1 MRVVTCVS
9 VMAILAGLAL
19 SAPPVAGQSAVKSRF
34 IGNYKLI
41 KFESLDEKGQSRP
54 GAYDA
59 GRIMY
64 DAAGQMAAQLMRT
77 SRAKTNPSN
86 DAERSAAYQTFF
98 AYYGGY
104 TIDESKG
111 MVVHHLQGSTNPS
124 STGTDFVRYYK
135 FSDDGKFLTLSVK
148 NATGQVTGV
157 LTWERF

>member
-1 MRVVTCVS
+1 MRVRTFVS
-9 VMAILAGLAL
+9 MIVILAAMAA
-19 SAPPVAGQSAVKSRF
+19 APLHGQGSVKSRF
-34 IGNYKLI
+34 IGNYKLV
-41 KFESLDEKGQSRP
+41 KFESFDANDKSGPGQYDE
-54 GAYDA
+54 

-64 DAAGQMAAQLMRT
+64 DAAGQMAAQLMRS
-77 SRAKTNPSN
+77 SRPKTNPTNES
-86 DAERSAAYQTFF
+86 ERSAAYQTYF

-111 MVVHHLQGSTNPS
+111 MVVHHLQGSSSPA

-148 NATGQVTGV
+148 NAKGQVTGV

>member
-1 MRVVTCVS
+1 MRMVACVFLLAAMLTS
-9 VMAILAGLAL
+9 VITL
-19 SAPPVAGQSAVKSRF
+19 SAQGSVKSRF
-34 IGNYKLI
+34 VGNYKLI
-41 KFESLDEKGQSRP
+41 KFESFDEKGQAGP
-54 GAYDA
+54 GQYDA

-64 DAAGQMAAQLMRT
+64 DSAGQMAAQLMRS
-77 SRAKTNPSN
+77 SRPRTNPTTES
-86 DAERSAAYQTFF
+86 DRATAYQTYF

-135 FSDDGKFLTLSVK
+135 FSDDGRFLTLSVK
-148 NATGQVTGV
+148 NARGQVTGV

>member
-1 MRVVTCVS
+1 MRLTTVFPVIAI
-9 VMAILAGLAL
+9 VMASAL
-19 SAPPVAGQSAVKSRF
+19 SMSGQSSVKSRL
-34 IGNYKLI
+34 IGNYKLV
-41 KFESLDEKGQSRP
+41 KFESFDEKGTSRP

-77 SRAKTNPSN
+77 DRPKVNPAT
-86 DAERSAAYQTFF
+86 DADRSAAYQSYF

-124 STGTDFVRYYK
+124 STGTDFVRYYT
-135 FSDDGKFLTLSVK
+135 FSDDGRFLTLSVK
-148 NATGQVTGV
+148 NAKGQVTGV